1 MSFGDEK
8 EAKIFFKELRFYNA
22 LTKKPYIKRLN
33 NVAILR
39 ELPFYDEL
47 NIVEISKI
55 FKGYVR
61 IYSIEIIDSKDPS
74 VQLRTSKP
82 IIEVLF
88 KDLLAEIK
96 GFKCQITLKVFLSIQ
111 IKYRQRICS
120 CLFQL
125 YC

>member
-96 GFKCQITLKVFLSIQ
+96 GFKYQTTLKVLLSIQ
-111 IKYRQRICS
+111 IKYRQRIWS
-120 CLFQL
+120 CLFQF

>member
-8 EAKIFFKELRFYNA
+8 EAKIFLKELRFYNA

-96 GFKCQITLKVFLSIQ
+96 GFKYQTTLKVLLSIQ
-111 IKYRQRICS
+111 IKYRQRIWS
-120 CLFQL
+120 CLFQF

>member
-61 IYSIEIIDSKDPS
+61 TYSIEIIDSKDPS
-74 VQLRTSKP
+74 VQLEISKP

-96 GFKCQITLKVFLSIQ
+96 GFKYQKTLKVLLSIQ
-111 IKYRQRICS
+111 IKYRQRIWS
-120 CLFQL
+120 CLFQF

>member
-74 VQLRTSKP
+74 VQLRTRKP

-120 CLFQL
+120 CLFQF

>member
-8 EAKIFFKELRFYNA
+8 EAKIFLKELRFYNA

>member
-61 IYSIEIIDSKDPS
+61 TYSIEIIDSKDPS
-74 VQLRTSKP
+74 VQLETSKP

-96 GFKCQITLKVFLSIQ
+96 GFKYQTTLKVLLSIQ
-111 IKYRQRICS
+111 IKYRQRIWS

>member
-8 EAKIFFKELRFYNA
+8 EAKIFLKELRFYNA

-61 IYSIEIIDSKDPS
+61 TYSIEIIDSKDPS
-74 VQLRTSKP
+74 GQLETSKP

-96 GFKCQITLKVFLSIQ
+96 GFKYQTTLKVLLSIQ
-111 IKYRQRICS
+111 IKYRQRIWS
-120 CLFQL
+120 CLFQF

>member
-8 EAKIFFKELRFYNA
+8 EAKIFLKELRFYNA
-22 LTKKPYIKRLN
+22 LTKKPYHKRLN

-61 IYSIEIIDSKDPS
+61 TYSIEIIDSKDPS
-74 VQLRTSKP
+74 VQLETSKP

-96 GFKCQITLKVFLSIQ
+96 GFKCQITLKVFSSIQ

>member
-33 NVAILR
+33 NIAILR
-39 ELPFYDEL
+39 ELPFYGES
-47 NIVEISKI
+47 NIVEICKI

-61 IYSIEIIDSKDPS
+61 TYSIEIIDSKDPS
-74 VQLRTSKP
+74 IQLETSKP

-96 GFKCQITLKVFLSIQ
+96 GFKYQITLKVYLSIQ
-111 IKYRQRICS
+111 IKYRQRTFS
-120 CLFQL
+120 CLFQF

>member
-74 VQLRTSKP
+74 VQLRTNKP

-111 IKYRQRICS
+111 IKYRRRISS
-120 CLFQL
+120 CLFQF

>member
-61 IYSIEIIDSKDPS
+61 TYSIEIIDSKDPS
-74 VQLRTSKP
+74 VQLETSKP

-96 GFKCQITLKVFLSIQ
+96 GFKYQTTLKVLLSIQ
-111 IKYRQRICS
+111 IKYRQRIWS
-120 CLFQL
+120 CLFQF

>member
-8 EAKIFFKELRFYNA
+8 EAKIFLKELRFYNA

-61 IYSIEIIDSKDPS
+61 TYSIEIIDSKDPS
-74 VQLRTSKP
+74 VQLETSKP

-96 GFKCQITLKVFLSIQ
+96 RFKYQTTLKVLLSIQ
-111 IKYRQRICS
+111 IKYRQRIWS
-120 CLFQL
+120 CLFQF

>member
-74 VQLRTSKP
+74 VQLRTRKP

-111 IKYRQRICS
+111 IKYRQRIYS
-120 CLFQL
+120 CLFQF

>member
-61 IYSIEIIDSKDPS
+61 TYSIEIIDSKDPS
-74 VQLRTSKP
+74 GQLETSKP

-96 GFKCQITLKVFLSIQ
+96 GFKYQITLKVLLSIQ
-111 IKYRQRICS
+111 IKYRQKIWS
-120 CLFQL
+120 CLFQF

>member
-8 EAKIFFKELRFYNA
+8 EAKIFLKELRFYNA
-22 LTKKPYIKRLN
+22 LTKKTYIKRLN

-61 IYSIEIIDSKDPS
+61 TYSIEIIDSKDPS
-74 VQLRTSKP
+74 VQLETSKP

-96 GFKCQITLKVFLSIQ
+96 GFKYQTTLKVLLSIQ

>member
-22 LTKKPYIKRLN
+22 LTKNPYIKRLN

>member
-61 IYSIEIIDSKDPS
+61 TYSIEIIDSKDPS
-74 VQLRTSKP
+74 VQLETSKP

>member
-8 EAKIFFKELRFYNA
+8 EAKIFLKELRFYNA

-61 IYSIEIIDSKDPS
+61 TYSIEIIDSKDPS
-74 VQLRTSKP
+74 VQLKTSKP

-88 KDLLAEIK
+88 KDLFAEIK
-96 GFKCQITLKVFLSIQ
+96 GFKYKVTLKVSLSVQ
-111 IKYRQRICS
+111 IKYRQRTFS
-120 CLFQL
+120 CLFQF

>member
-8 EAKIFFKELRFYNA
+8 EGKIFLKEPRFYNA

-47 NIVEISKI
+47 YIVEISKI

-61 IYSIEIIDSKDPS
+61 TYSIEIIDSKDPS
-74 VQLRTSKP
+74 VQLETSKP

-96 GFKCQITLKVFLSIQ
+96 GFKYQTTLKVLLSIQ
-111 IKYRQRICS
+111 IKYRQRIWS
-120 CLFQL
+120 CLFQF